1 MYMSI
6 FDVTVATSVVVVNEC
21 VEDVDD
27 VHVAMAFI
35 AVLLI
40 VEGSSL
46 FKLLVVGSIVGIL
59 SLWTRYYQA

>member
-1 MYMSI
+1 MLSFKKMYMSI

-46 FKLLVVGSIVGIL
+46 FKLWVVGSIVGIL
-59 SLWTRYYQA
+59 SL